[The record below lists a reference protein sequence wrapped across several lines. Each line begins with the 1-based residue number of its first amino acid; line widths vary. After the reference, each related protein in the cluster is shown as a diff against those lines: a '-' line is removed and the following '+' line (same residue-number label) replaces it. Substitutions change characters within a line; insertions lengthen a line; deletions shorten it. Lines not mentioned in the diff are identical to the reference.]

1 MFFRLTLAAK
11 RLTQPF
17 YYNDNQVKDISMN
30 TKTTLRL
37 VAVAVLLTIASLHT
51 SIAQESLSKEKPK
64 PKPEAPKP
72 AMVEK
77 RTMSLGLAALY
88 APLVGNAVESGF
100 RFPTVP
106 SCCPGYEG
114 TSGSGITIGAELML
128 PLSSGLELGARVAFQ
143 TSSADFTAKEPIT
156 VRVGN
161 SAVSSSIDHSL
172 STSVAALF
180 VEPTL
185 NYEISKGF
193 YLSGGLRFGTIMGAT
208 YEQSEKLADPSL
220 PYDFS
225 SGSGVWNN
233 TSGDIPNKSGF
244 QLGAV
249 IGLRTA
255 IALGTS
261 LTLMPEVSY
270 APMFTSVVSDASWTA
285 SPLRIGASFLIN
297 MTTLEAVSTPIAP

>member
-1 MFFRLTLAAK
+1 
-11 RLTQPF
+11 
-17 YYNDNQVKDISMN
+17 MN
-30 TKTTLRL
+30 TSNTLRL
-37 VAVAVLLTIASLHT
+37 SAAVLLMMICAVQT
-51 SIAQESLSKEKPK
+51 SFAQESLSKEKPK
-64 PKPEAPKP
+64 PKPAPEAPKP
-72 AMVEK
+72 MMVEK
-77 RTMSLGLAALY
+77 RTMSVGLTVLY

-128 PLSSGLELGARVAFQ
+128 PLSSGLEFGARVAFQ
-143 TSSADFTAKEPIT
+143 SSSADFTATAPIT

-161 SAVSSSIDHSL
+161 TAVTSSSDHSL
-172 STSVAALF
+172 STSVSALF

-185 NYEISKGF
+185 NYEIAKGF
-193 YLSGGLRFGTIMGAT
+193 FLSGGLRLGTIMSAT
-208 YEQSEKLADPSL
+208 FEQSEKLADPSL

-225 SGSGVWNN
+225 SGSGIWNN

-244 QLGAV
+244 QIGAV

-261 LTLMPEVSY
+261 LTMMPEVSY
-270 APMFTSVVSDASWTA
+270 APMFTSVVTDASWTA
-285 SPLRIGASFLIN
+285 SPLRVGASFLIN
-297 MTTLEAVSTPIAP
+297 MTKLEAVSTPIAP